1 MDGFKIIQDLN
12 ESLDNES
19 MQQAN
24 ARRQN
29 AINHRA
35 ELRRLMQQSLEA
47 DDSLDN
53 NPWGEANLSNR
64 ARDPALSRDKLMK
77 TAQGRFLLGQNFID
91 NATWAQRAYLA
102 GDAFRRSNYRGSI
115 LAESET
121 LCSMNG
127 VQSSKSICGSDCG
140 CVRTCLLENG
150 EMAHNEAVG
159 LHCLTDKGRI
169 CFEGTP
175 VGSCKNIPAKVS
187 TSAHNQMPILG
198 SITKLSF
205 PMPMAGRYD
214 SVDKYA
220 SDYAIQIDGIREM
233 PHAPVY
239 S

>member
-12 ESLDNES
+12 ESLQTES
-19 MQQAN
+19 MQQAK
-24 ARRQN
+24 ARMTN
-29 AINHRA
+29 AIEHRSSIA
-35 ELRRLMQQSLEA
+35 RLMHQSLEA

-53 NPWGEANLSNR
+53 NLWGEANLSNR

-77 TAQGRFLLGQNFID
+77 TADGRFLLGQNFID
-91 NATWAQRAYLA
+91 TATWAQRAYLA
-102 GDAFRRSNYRGSI
+102 GDAFRRSNYRGSR
-115 LAESET
+115 LAESEN

-150 EMAHNEAVG
+150 EMAYNRVVG
-159 LHCLTDKGRI
+159 LHCLTDKGPI

-187 TSAHNQMPILG
+187 SSAHNQMPLLG
-198 SITKLSF
+198 SIKKISF
-205 PMPMAGRYD
+205 PFPMAGRYD